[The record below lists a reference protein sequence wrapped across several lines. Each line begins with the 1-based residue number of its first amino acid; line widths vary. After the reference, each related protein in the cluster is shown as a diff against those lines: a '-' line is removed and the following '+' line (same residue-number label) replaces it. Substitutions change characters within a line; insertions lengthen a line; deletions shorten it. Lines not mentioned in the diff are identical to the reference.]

1 MTREQT
7 ITNMCLAFRPD
18 FTFAI
23 SEDERMY
30 TLTPGMTERE
40 RAELFTSMANV
51 FDNNFAVAMEEHRR
65 VNEGEAI
72 TIPKNEAHAKAM
84 LRVAHWYLDTQT

>member
-18 FTFAI
+18 FAFAI

-51 FDNNFAVAMEEHRR
+51 FDNNFAVSLTRMNQ
-65 VNEGEAI
+65 V
-72 TIPKNEAHAKAM
+72 
-84 LRVAHWYLDTQT
+84 